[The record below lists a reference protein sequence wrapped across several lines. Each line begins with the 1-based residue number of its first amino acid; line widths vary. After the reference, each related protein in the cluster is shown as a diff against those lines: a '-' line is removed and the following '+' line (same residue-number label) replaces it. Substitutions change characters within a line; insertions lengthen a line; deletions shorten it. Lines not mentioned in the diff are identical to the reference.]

1 MASYGGI
8 VLRYCHDV
16 KGVIAKLVVG
26 CNIHDRTKDGLATA
40 DGIKHT
46 IAQWRK
52 RRDNLLLAIEEGT
65 VAQADVRDRL
75 LEIREKITAMEAD
88 LAQAEAQATVRPYS
102 AEHIRAMVIRLL
114 ETEKAPGERRAMLHV
129 LLGRV
134 TLLDGQPELTLNLL
148 R

>member
-26 CNIHDRTKDGLATA
+26 CNIH
-40 DGIKHT
+40 GI
-46 IAQWRK
+46 
-52 RRDNLLLAIEEGT
+52 
-65 VAQADVRDRL
+65 
-75 LEIREKITAMEAD
+75 
-88 LAQAEAQATVRPYS
+88 PYS